1 MDEHTK
7 DAGQGT
13 GEGSTLNSSRISIK
27 RPSRK
32 IDAPFDG
39 DESAHAML
47 REKYL
52 LAFRNAMLF
61 GRCAGTV
68 TELPLLH
75 RATLTL
81 EEGETSQEAQAN
93 ALRKLGNGQR
103 KSGNIEQA
111 ETLYN
116 ESLTISRAINNL
128 HLEAKSLN
136 NLGLCAKVRGNL
148 EEAARFHRESLRI
161 KMEVGDRQGEAKS
174 LNNLGNI
181 AIYRGEIEEGVRLIQ
196 GSLNLKREIGDR
208 KGEATSIMILGELA
222 KNRNDLVGAEQIY
235 KEAQSISREI
245 RDLHLESQAL
255 SRRMEIAALQGDSE
269 KAKRLEDQLLAI
281 REQYALVHSEPEDDR
296 TATLL
301 VDAELEY
308 DALFN
313 EIIRANEHVTRNVRK
328 AQRSPNWDSISDRP
342 WIRENLTKYIIGMRD
357 ETFKIHSLNIINLE
371 KEIELNRLRAQENE
385 QNLRSIPKADYFRV
399 LGALSEQMIP
409 LVSKKQNL
417 EKLCNYIAIREE
429 FRSDAYPLIY
439 GRPWS
444 DQSAPENYEEL
455 MLAMETSTQNDTTK
469 VLRIFGDPGQGKS
482 TLLQQLAYDFATNQ
496 LVHQKDHMPFYFK
509 AKHIPRLGTTL
520 LSEGALGTVE
530 MSNNEPILDDFRA
543 EEIVDALFE
552 SDADLKEYITREE
565 LIQLIHLEGE
575 DSIAK
580 PRCIF
585 IDAFDECSTVADQEY
600 VREFIKN
607 EVEDFHSN
615 IIVTC
620 RTTHRDSLEIESN
633 NAYTCLLHYT
643 QEELRREMPKKLSDA
658 WGINRD
664 MLTIPTNLYFDNY
677 QAVLSHPLYVGWFCF
692 LLRNNKLQITEQPDF
707 NILQG
712 NSVINELHIAFL
724 KQVIEVG
731 IEISIAEKYPTRTDA
746 FDQEKILDLFCLI
759 AANYFTMNTQNL
771 DVILTRINRVHSE
784 IKITPIE
791 EEFIRNNMGLL
802 FVNDEH
808 ALEFTHETLPE
819 VALGIIFEDERF
831 ADEYLPKAAEESGLM
846 HRRDLINSSAWSQC
860 IVLTRAVLRRNR
872 GDGPLKSC
880 IIDLLPSVP
889 GPFIEQTIGMLTVN
903 KGPII
908 SIQNDGL
915 YPYMNQENVQPT
927 QDEIILYEVG
937 QKYIDSIKNS
947 ERFPLNWPERFYNSS
962 ASKHPVDVIYQHT
975 TIFDCSDLLIATN
988 SLRLMQYVSLS
999 SASRILELWTD
1010 EGEIDNPI
1018 LLQWYLGHVQHGSSN
1033 IEFEANFLDRLT
1045 WDGQRKIQPNNLNN
1059 TASRLISGLEYSLSL
1074 SANSHEHG
1082 GLADKFFPSTNITN
1096 HPFLNHILSP
1106 VQQNQD
1112 IDLVFLVERHGERL
1126 RKSLLKSSELLSN
1139 TICEFM
1145 IGNPPVRQGMQ
1156 MSKNTIQMHIARI
1169 LEIPSVSNALL
1180 QYFAATLW
1188 FHCKHPE
1195 IGLIPRGNFL
1205 HQDRDELERFWS
1217 LFEQD
1222 LSKKKAQMWPH
1233 PINMIYSNSKKVP
1246 EVLLNLM
1253 DILLPYIG
1261 TDARSK
1267 GFEGR
1272 EVIIDHFNV
1281 GKMGRNRMKQFAF
1294 KTSLEKMF
1302 KKSSTISGT
1311 HQREEND

>member
-1 MDEHTK
+1 MDEHT
-7 DAGQGT
+7 
-13 GEGSTLNSSRISIK
+13 GEHGSQ
-27 RPSRK
+27 
-32 IDAPFDG
+32 
-39 DESAHAML
+39 DEDLLATL

-52 LAFRNAMLF
+52 FAFRNAMLF
-61 GRCAGTV
+61 GKCAGTV

-81 EEGETSQEAQAN
+81 EEREIPQEAQAN

-116 ESLTISRAINNL
+116 ESLTISRAINNR

-148 EEAARFHRESLRI
+148 EEAVRFHRDSLHI
-161 KMEVGDRQGEAKS
+161 KREVGDRQGEAKS
-174 LNNLGNI
+174 LNNLGSI
-181 AIYRGEIEEGVRLIQ
+181 ELDRGALEEGLRLIQ
-196 GSLNLKREIGDR
+196 LSLKLKREIGDR
-208 KGEATSIMILGELA
+208 KGEATSMMMLGELA
-222 KNRNDLVGAEQIY
+222 KNRHDLIGAERLY
-235 KEAQSISREI
+235 KEVQSISREV

-255 SRRMEIAALQGDSE
+255 SKRMEIAARHGDAE
-269 KAKRLEDQLLAI
+269 KAKRLQEQLIVI
-281 REQYALVHSEPEDDR
+281 REQYALVPSEPEDNM
-296 TATLL
+296 ATTPF

-308 DALFN
+308 NGLLDEL
-313 EIIRANEHVTRNVRK
+313 RK
-328 AQRSPNWDSISDRP
+328 ADDYLLTEFKKAKRTNRWDSIADRP
-342 WIRENLTKYIIGMRD
+342 WVRDNLNRYIIEMKD
-357 ETFKIHSLNIINLE
+357 ELFRERSLNIIQLE
-371 KEIELNRLRAQENE
+371 QDLQGLNQESQENE
-385 QNLRSIPKADYFRV
+385 EILGRVAREEYFARM
-399 LGALSEQMIP
+399 EQIG
-409 LVSKKQNL
+409 KKIKPIKQKMENL
-417 EKLCNYIAIREE
+417 ESLCDYRFIRDE
-429 FRSDAYPLIY
+429 FRSEMYPMVY
-439 GRPWS
+439 GRAWKV
-444 DQSAPENYEEL
+444 QSGPQSYEEL
-455 MLAMETSTQNDTTK
+455 MLAMETSTQNDPTR

-509 AKHIPRLGTTL
+509 AKHIARLGTTL

-530 MSNNEPILDDFRA
+530 MINNEPFLDDFRT

-677 QAVLSHPLYVGWFCF
+677 QAVLSHPLFVGWFCF
-692 LLRNNKLQITEQPDF
+692 LLRNNKLQVAEQP
-707 NILQG
+707 NIEIMQG
-712 NSVINELHIAFL
+712 NSALNELHIAFL

-731 IEISIAEKYPTRTDA
+731 IEISIAEKYPTKIDE
-746 FDQEKILDLFCLI
+746 FDQAKILDLFCLI

-771 DVILTRINRVHSE
+771 DVILTRIQRVHPT
-784 IKITPIE
+784 IRITKLE
-791 EEFIRNNMGLL
+791 EDFVRNNMGLL

-831 ADEYLPKAAEESGLM
+831 ADEYLPKSAEESGLM
-846 HRRDLINSSAWSQC
+846 RRRDLINSSAWSQC
-860 IVLTRAVLRRNR
+860 IVLTRAVLRKNR
-872 GDGPLKSC
+872 GEGTLKSC

-903 KGPII
+903 EGPII

-937 QKYIDSIKNS
+937 QKYLESIEKS
-947 ERFPLNWPERFYNSS
+947 ERFPLEFPARFKNQADSS
-962 ASKHPVDVIYQHT
+962 HPVDVIYAHT
-975 TIFDCSDLLIATN
+975 TIFDCSDLLITTD
-988 SLRLMQYVSLS
+988 LLGLLQHVSPT

-1018 LLQWYLGHVQHGSSN
+1018 LLQWYLGHVRHGSFN
-1033 IEFEANFLDRLT
+1033 QEFESDFLNRLT
-1045 WDGQRKIQPNNLNN
+1045 WDGQRKIQPNSLNN
-1059 TASRLISGLEYSLSL
+1059 AASRLISGLEYSLSL
-1074 SANSHEHG
+1074 SANSHENG
-1082 GLADKFFPSTNITN
+1082 GLADKFFPTVNITN
-1096 HPFLNHILSP
+1096 HLFLNHILSP

-1112 IDLVFLVERHGERL
+1112 IDLVFLIERYGEKL
-1126 RKSLLKSSELLSN
+1126 RNSLLKSSELLSK

-1145 IGNPPVRQGMQ
+1145 IRKPPVRQGKQ
-1156 MSKNTIQMHIARI
+1156 MSSNSIQRHIARI

-1180 QYFAATLW
+1180 QYFAAALW
-1188 FHCKHPE
+1188 FHCKHPD
-1195 IGLIPRGNFL
+1195 IYLLQMGRINGQNRS
-1205 HQDRDELERFWS
+1205 ELERFWS

-1281 GKMGRNRMKQFAF
+1281 GKMGRNRMKKFAF